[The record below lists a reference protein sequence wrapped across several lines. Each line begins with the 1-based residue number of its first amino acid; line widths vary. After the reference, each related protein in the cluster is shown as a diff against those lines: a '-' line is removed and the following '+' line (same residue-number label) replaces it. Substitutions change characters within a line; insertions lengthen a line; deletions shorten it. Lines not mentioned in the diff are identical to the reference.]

1 MGSYA
6 SRIASMSNNA
16 VHSVY
21 RGRKR
26 KCIEED
32 DFDSESD
39 YIDRTLQ
46 TPKKRKLLTTAQYI
60 YKTLFQEEKGSDI
73 TVLVLGKAWRLHKV
87 YISQSPY
94 FASMFS
100 GSWREANESVI
111 SLVIADANITLDSL
125 LTVFGSF
132 YQDEVSLE
140 PKDVISILA
149 TSTLFQLQG
158 LIDQCT
164 DIMVET
170 TNIKT
175 VVPFYNAAVLYGVP
189 VVKAAAKRWLEV
201 NLLGYGWL
209 HPTFLKEITP
219 DLMAE
224 LIASP
229 ELIAMQTEFCIY
241 MRLRVWLFIHVHNTE
256 ETLQIDEYFR
266 NHKWTKP
273 FLTTEEGKKFA
284 APFKALRMKYLLL
297 HDQDVKV
304 LYSDNLIPHEW
315 LHNAYKEQ
323 WLHLLRIDANKDQG
337 LTGRMIALKNLL
349 LYLSTH
355 SRPKQ
360 MSEEEF
366 SRECYRC
373 GRCIGE
379 AGVHIWRW
387 TAFQFGLD
395 LVVYLDSTTLRLKR
409 NHRLDTDHVIAN
421 HNMRNIILKVSLIS
435 LDEQRQEKHIQSSG
449 MLKLSLHKN
458 QEKQLMTL
466 DKELT
471 YPLYISVNMQV
482 VTPLVSTEEESSA
495 DIIIYS
501 DT

>member
-1 MGSYA
+1 MGNYVSK
-6 SRIASMSNNA
+6 IASMSNSA

-32 DFDSESD
+32 DFDSESE

-73 TVLVLGKAWRLHKV
+73 TVLMLGKAWRLHKV

-100 GSWREANESVI
+100 GSWREANETVI
-111 SLVIADANITLDSL
+111 SIEIADPNITLDSL

-170 TNIKT
+170 INIKT
-175 VVPFYNAAVLYGVP
+175 VVPYYNAAVSYGVP
-189 VVKAAAKRWLEV
+189 VVKTAAKRWLEV

-229 ELIAMQTEFCIY
+229 DLIAMQTEFCIY
-241 MRLRVWLFIHVHNTE
+241 MMLRVWIFVHVHNKE

-273 FLTTEEGKKFA
+273 YLTTDEGKEFA

-297 HDQDVKV
+297 HDQDVKI

-323 WLHLLRIDANKDQG
+323 WLHLLRIDANKDRG
-337 LTGRMIALKNLL
+337 
-349 LYLSTH
+349 
-355 SRPKQ
+355 PKQ

-366 SRECYRC
+366 ARECFRC
-373 GRCIGE
+373 GRCIEKVGE
-379 AGVHIWRW
+379 HIWRW
-387 TAFQFGLD
+387 TAFHFGLD
-395 LVVYLDSTTLRLKR
+395 LVVCLDSTTLRIKR
-409 NHRLDTDHVIAN
+409 NHRLDTDHIKAY
-421 HNMRNIILKVSLIS
+421 HNKHNIILKVSLIS
-435 LDEQRQEKHIQSSG
+435 LDEQRQVKHIQSSG
-449 MLKLSLHKN
+449 MLRLSLHKN
-458 QEKQLMTL
+458 EEKQVMSL
-466 DKELT
+466 DKQLT

-482 VTPLVSTEEESSA
+482 VTPFVSAEEEKSA
-495 DIIIYS
+495 DIVIFS

>member
-6 SRIASMSNNA
+6 SRIASMSNSA

-73 TVLVLGKAWRLHKV
+73 TVLMLGKAWRLHKV

-100 GSWREANESVI
+100 GSWREANETVI
-111 SLVIADANITLDSL
+111 SVEIADPNITLDSL

-175 VVPFYNAAVLYGVP
+175 VVPYYNAAVSYGVP
-189 VVKAAAKRWLEV
+189 MVKAAAKRWLEV

-229 ELIAMQTEFCIY
+229 DLIAMQTEFCIY
-241 MRLRVWLFIHVHNTE
+241 MMLRVWLFVHVHNKE

-266 NHKWTKP
+266 NHKWTEA
-273 FLTTEEGKKFA
+273 FLITEEGREFA

-297 HDQDVKV
+297 HDQDVKI

-323 WLHLLRIDANKDQG
+323 WLHLLRIDANKDRG
-337 LTGRMIALKNLL
+337 FEDRIFTLKNLL
-349 LYLSTH
+349 SCLSIYF
-355 SRPKQ
+355 RPKQ

-366 SRECYRC
+366 ARECFRC
-373 GRCIGE
+373 GRCIEKVGE
-379 AGVHIWRW
+379 HTWRW
-387 TAFQFGLD
+387 TAFHFGLN
-395 LVVYLDSTTLRLKR
+395 LVVCLDSTTLRIKR
-409 NHRLDTDHVIAN
+409 NHRLDTDLIKAN
-421 HNMRNIILKVSLIS
+421 HSKHNIILKVSLIS

-449 MLKLSLHKN
+449 MLRLLLHKN
-458 QEKQLMTL
+458 EEKLVMSL

-482 VTPLVSTEEESSA
+482 VTPFVSTEEEKSA
-495 DIIIYS
+495 DIVIFS
-501 DT
+501 NT